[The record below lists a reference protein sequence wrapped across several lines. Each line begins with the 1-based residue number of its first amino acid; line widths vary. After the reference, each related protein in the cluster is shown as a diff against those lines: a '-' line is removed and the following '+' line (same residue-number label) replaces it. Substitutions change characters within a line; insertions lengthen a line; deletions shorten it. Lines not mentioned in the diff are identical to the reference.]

1 MSLGKVI
8 WLRLNEGDLN
18 RLDKL
23 AEDDGR
29 KRSQMIRVIVRK
41 ELDKHDT
48 EYNKNKRRINEDD

>member
-48 EYNKNKRRINEDD
+48 EYNKNKRRVNEDD